1 MKHLVSIL
9 AFAVIALIVSH
20 AQATTCTS
28 VSGYGD
34 ALDAPCLDA
43 PLGLCVEGNIHGSF
57 EGTYRAT
64 HDSLVPAP
72 TLTQPLRFA
81 IELTSVITT
90 STGTLSSHETGY
102 IVMNNTFGAA
112 ACVAGCGLSQTCLA
126 GCLST
131 YGRTYF
137 TQYLTPYAGTGA
149 YANPS
154 GSIVVTGTGDYVTQ
168 QNVVSYSGNVCTP

>member
-1 MKHLVSIL
+1 MKHLFSL
-9 AFAVIALIVSH
+9 IALAILLVTMPADAS
-20 AQATTCTS
+20 TCTS

-43 PLGLCVEGNIHGSF
+43 PLGLCVEGDIHGSF

-64 HDSLVPAP
+64 HDSLVPSP
-72 TLTQPLRFA
+72 TLLQPLRFA
-81 IELTSVITT
+81 ITLTSVITT

-102 IVMNNTFGAA
+102 IVMNDTLGAV

-131 YGRTYF
+131 YGRTSF
-137 TQYLTPYAGTGA
+137 TQHLTPYAGTGV

-154 GSIVVTGTGDYVTQ
+154 GSITVTGTGDYLTQ
-168 QNVVSYSGNVCTP
+168 QNLVSYSGTVCTP